1 MSDPSSGKGRS
12 GAKKRSK
19 KKNAKRKDALA
30 SEGVL
35 ANLPRTRP
43 QRSSARREAARRTAT
58 TGARSPATAEVTL
71 SSTPSTRSAQRT
83 PVAKAQKTA
92 PIRTQTSASAPIAA
106 KGAAVKK
113 RPAAKAKA
121 TTAKR
126 TQDPAPR
133 QGFETERDPITG
145 SVQPPGSLDL
155 LSSAAEL
162 AGELAKSGLSTGGRL
177 LRDAFARLPLN

>member
-12 GAKKRSK
+12 AAKKHSK

-43 QRSSARREAARRTAT
+43 QRSSARREAARHAAT
-58 TGARSPATAEVTL
+58 TTPPRKPRAAT
-71 SSTPSTRSAQRT
+71 
-83 PVAKAQKTA
+83 
-92 PIRTQTSASAPIAA
+92 
-106 KGAAVKK
+106 KK
-113 RPAAKAKA
+113 RPAKAKVVP
-121 TTAKR
+121 KR
-126 TQDPAPR
+126 VQDPAPR
-133 QGFETERDPITG
+133 QGFETEGDPSTG

-162 AGELAKSGLSTGGRL
+162 AGELTKSGLSTGGRL
-177 LRDAFARLPLN
+177 LKDAFARLPLN